1 MDERTILQVIYD
13 TMIAGDRYVLIFKG
27 LGVTLL
33 IAICAILLGTI
44 LGCIFALMKISDSK
58 VAKFIANLYTTVL
71 RGIPLATQLMIFYF
85 VIFAPLH
92 LPRLL
97 VAILAYGFNS
107 GAYCTEIFR
116 AGIQGI
122 DPGQSEAARSLGLN
136 KRQTLFKVILPQ
148 AVKAVLPTYTSEFI
162 VLIKETS
169 VASFIAVTDLT
180 KAGDMIRNAT
190 YNAWIPL
197 LTCAVIYLILTVG
210 LTNLFGI
217 FEKRLARSDRS

>member
-1 MDERTILQVIYD
+1 MFQSIYD
-13 TMIAGDRYVLIFKG
+13 TMIAGDRWQLIFKG
-27 LGVTLL
+27 MGITVF
-33 IAICAILLGTI
+33 IAICAILIGTI
-44 LGCIFALMKISDSK
+44 LGCVFALMKISGKK
-58 VAKFIANLYTTVL
+58 VIHGIAEVYTTVI

-85 VIFAPLH
+85 VVFAPLGMN
-92 LPRLL
+92 RLL
-97 VAILAYGFNS
+97 VAILAYGINS

-122 DPGQSEAARSLGLN
+122 DIGQTEAGRSLGLS
-136 KRQTLFKVILPQ
+136 RWQTLCKIVLPQ

-197 LTCAVIYLILTVG
+197 LTCAVIYLCMTLG
-210 LTNLFGI
+210 LTNLFALI
-217 FEKRLARSDRS
+217 EKRMARSDRS